1 MSALDKIR
9 KRLELLK
16 QNEQSRPLRSLSAT
30 EKTREKRI
38 RRLIE
43 RLDQGRDISR
53 RDLKTALT
61 EDEWQHYLSLEDN
74 ALVIKDAEKRPREF
88 DRYIELLHKADFFHN
103 RAASMRDKPKSRLD
117 DYGRTPR
124 AAMFSRAEGAY
135 EDALEELQD
144 LLISADQSYRIELIG
159 WLDREPDFNA
169 GSMIGA
175 DPKSIPRLRSSKSV
189 NAQAGIS
196 KTNLFEQRRSNKRDA
211 LDAALSSLIFDID
224 GDQKPNRF
232 HNDLMKFINDE
243 DE

>member
-1 MSALDKIR
+1 MDKIR
-9 KRLELLK
+9 KRLEMLK
-16 QNEQSRPLRSLSAT
+16 KNEQSRPLRILSAK

-43 RLDQGRDISR
+43 RLDQDKDISR

-74 ALVIKDAEKRPREF
+74 ALVIKDAEKRPQEF
-88 DRYIELLHKADFFHN
+88 DRYIELLHKADFFYN
-103 RAASMRDKPKSRLD
+103 RATAMCDKPNSRLD

-124 AAMFSRAEGAY
+124 AAMFSRAESAY

-144 LLISADQSYRIELIG
+144 LLTSVDQSFRIELIG

-175 DPKSIPRLRSSKSV
+175 DPKSVPRLRSSKSV
-189 NAQAGIS
+189 NVQAKFS
-196 KTNLFEQRRSNKRDA
+196 KTNLFEQRRSNKKDA
-211 LDAALSSLIFDID
+211 LDAALSSLIFDIE
-224 GDQKPNRF
+224 GDNKPNRF
-232 HNDLMKFINDE
+232 HKSLINFINDE
-243 DE
+243 DI